1 MKEKKNGTVGCTIA
15 LLFFTFIAFPWIILF
30 FGMLFE
36 EIDNSMT
43 LLFSESPA
51 KPEIRYEEFPFTL
64 VYEIEGKEKVIEDV
78 IVCEYDGIEID
89 KRQQRKVRV
98 WDGYIKSN
106 SLEYIKLIGLY
117 DELGNEYRRV
127 CFDWWDAEYYMD
139 DRSEHSNVA
148 PNTIANRII
157 YYRRGD
163 TKWVEE
169 KMSSQEAYEEYGLR
183 IISWEC
189 APKIKNTFK

>member
-1 MKEKKNGTVGCTIA
+1 MKEKKNGTVGYTIA

-51 KPEIRYEEFPFTL
+51 KPEIRYGEFPFTL

-78 IVCEYDGIEID
+78 IVCEYNGIEID

-117 DELGNEYRRV
+117 DELGNEYCRV

-163 TKWVEE
+163 TKWVEK